1 LIDFF
6 IKNAKLIK
14 NDELLKNDIFFE
26 IQRRFQ
32 EEYSSYF
39 LNNKTFANDSKSIS
53 ISNYE
58 YNPSKNDYLYFTF
71 EFLTKLLSYLIANN
85 NTNKKNN
92 YELSDNSTNGEYSKD
107 IAFIFKEEKEMKFPI
122 TQRNN
127 IPKHKIS
134 KNMNSNSPIFKNKK
148 LHIKNNSEDNNKI
161 NNNKAINKSKIYNKK
176 NSNIQLNKGEKKSSN
191 NSISSYQINLS
202 GISGTE
208 GLNIGCGN
216 LTALNNKKI
225 NKQNEEVA
233 LINIGIKSF
242 TPKNSKGKF
251 ITKNK
256 VNLNYNNKYNTT
268 ISSKPLR
275 IQYKKMHSKSVD
287 KGILLRE
294 DKKNIPFDL
303 SDKKLGLFPN
313 YLSNVQ
319 NATKDNLN
327 EVKNHKNITQIKK
340 RIANKENN
348 INKIPVQY
356 YNNNNINS
364 KNDKISIATS
374 INDGSISIKNNSKR
388 KK

>member
-1 LIDFF
+1 MIV
-6 IKNAKLIK
+6 
-14 NDELLKNDIFFE
+14 
-26 IQRRFQ
+26 
-32 EEYSSYF
+32 
-39 LNNKTFANDSKSIS
+39 NKIS

-71 EFLTKLLSYLIANN
+71 EFLTKLLSYLITNN
-85 NTNKKNN
+85 NTNKNN
-92 YELSDNSTNGEYSKD
+92 YEQSDNSINGEYSKD
-107 IAFIFKEEKEMKFPI
+107 ATSIFKEEKEMSFPI

-134 KNMNSNSPIFKNKK
+134 KNMNNNSPIFKNKK
-148 LHIKNNSEDNNKI
+148 LHIKNNSEDYNKN
-161 NNNKAINKSKIYNKK
+161 NNNKVMNKSNIYNKK

-208 GLNIGCGN
+208 GLNIGCGD
-216 LTALNNKKI
+216 LTVLNNKKI
-225 NKQNEEVA
+225 NKQNEKVA
-233 LINIGIKSF
+233 LINKGIKSF

-319 NATKDNLN
+319 NATKDNFN
-327 EVKNHKNITQIKK
+327 EVKNHKHIIQIKK
-340 RIANKENN
+340 RITIKEN
-348 INKIPVQY
+348 II
-356 YNNNNINS
+356 
-364 KNDKISIATS
+364 
-374 INDGSISIKNNSKR
+374 
-388 KK
+388 